1 MIGQVLEKCTGVLF
15 TQSVTER
22 TSPERWNFFPE
33 YSYCPEKKEF
43 RSSAAR
49 LVQWSAHPA
58 LKEATSQLQHVV
70 PSGALFGIADGDAR

>member
-1 MIGQVLEKCTGVLF
+1 MFSLLSQLPRGPAQKDGTF
-15 TQSVTER
+15 SQSTH
-22 TSPERWNFFPE
+22 TAL
-33 YSYCPEKKEF
+33 KKEF